1 VYLDT
6 SVLAKLFIAEPGSE
20 ECAAKVAGESIV
32 SSELA
37 YVEMFSAF
45 LRKEREGW
53 IKPADRDLSW
63 TAFESRIADQNI
75 ILASL
80 DGAII
85 GRARM
90 LMAEVHPRVPIR
102 TLDAVHLATYLS
114 IVAGPLFT
122 ADRRMR
128 EAAELLGIQV
138 VD

>member
-1 VYLDT
+1 
-6 SVLAKLFIAEPGSE
+6 
-20 ECAAKVAGESIV
+20 
-32 SSELA
+32 
-37 YVEMFSAF
+37 MFSAF